1 MTQAQRDL
9 AMRRLESLKIR
20 LSALD
25 GMLATQ
31 LSSPFYRTQCDQ
43 IYEEAKTEIDALE
56 KQLSTKLEFI
66 FNFKGGGWNS
76 EVAFTKEEAIEQA
89 ISKYGVPEEWNKVLN
104 IDITTFRVSTPDD
117 RRNLL
122 SLFD

>member
-25 GMLATQ
+25 GMLTTQ

-89 ISKYGVPEEWNKVLN
+89 IENYGVPEDGKILN
-104 IDITTFRVSTPDD
+104 IDITSFRVSTPDD

>member
-9 AMRRLESLKIR
+9 AVRRLESLKLR
-20 LSALD
+20 LNALD

-56 KQLSTKLEFI
+56 KQLATKLEFL

-76 EVAFTKEEAIEQA
+76 EIAFTKEEAIEQA
-89 ISKYGVPEEWNKVLN
+89 IENYGVPEDGKILN

-122 SLFD
+122 SFFD

>member
-9 AMRRLESLKIR
+9 AVRRLESLKLR
-20 LSALD
+20 LNALV
-25 GMLATQ
+25 GILKTE
-31 LSSPFYRTQCDQ
+31 LSSPFYRTECDR
-43 IYEEAKTEIDALE
+43 IVLETTTEIEAIE
-56 KQLSTKLEFI
+56 KQLATKFEFL

-76 EVAFTKEEAIEQA
+76 EIAYTKEDAIEQA
-89 ISKYGVPEEWNKVLN
+89 VFKYGHPDTQEILKV
-104 IDITTFRVSTPDD
+104 DVTTFRVSTPDD

>member
-9 AMRRLESLKIR
+9 AIRRLESLKLR
-20 LSALD
+20 LNALN
-25 GMLATQ
+25 GMLKTE
-31 LSSPFYRTQCDQ
+31 LSSPFYRKECDQ
-43 IYEEAKTEIDALE
+43 MVIETTTEIEAIE
-56 KQLSTKLEFI
+56 KQLATKLEFL

-76 EVAFTKEEAIEQA
+76 EVAFTKEQAIEQA
-89 ISKYGVPEEWNKVLN
+89 IANYGFPHEGEKILN
-104 IDITTFRVSTPDD
+104 IDITSFRVSTPDD

>member
-9 AMRRLESLKIR
+9 AIRRLESLKLR
-20 LSALD
+20 LNALD
-25 GMLATQ
+25 GMLKTE
-31 LSSPFYRTQCDQ
+31 LSSPFYRKECDQ
-43 IYEEAKTEIDALE
+43 MVIETTTEIEAIE
-56 KQLSTKLEFI
+56 KQLSTKLEFL

-76 EVAFTKEEAIEQA
+76 EVAFTKEQAIEQA
-89 ISKYGVPEEWNKVLN
+89 IANYGFPEEGKKILN
-104 IDITTFRVSTPDD
+104 IDITTFRVSTPND

>member
-9 AMRRLESLKIR
+9 AVRRLESLKLR
-20 LSALD
+20 LNALV
-25 GMLATQ
+25 GILKTE
-31 LSSPFYRTQCDQ
+31 LSSPFYRTECDR
-43 IYEEAKTEIDALE
+43 IVLETTTEIEAIE
-56 KQLSTKLEFI
+56 KQLATKLEFL

-76 EVAFTKEEAIEQA
+76 EIAYTKEDAIEQA
-89 ISKYGVPEEWNKVLN
+89 VFKYGHPDTQEILKV
-104 IDITTFRVSTPDD
+104 DVTTFRVSTPDD

>member
-9 AMRRLESLKIR
+9 AIRRLESLKLR
-20 LSALD
+20 LNALN
-25 GMLATQ
+25 GILKTE
-31 LSSPFYRTQCDQ
+31 LSSPFYRKECDQ
-43 IYEEAKTEIDALE
+43 IVVETTTEIEAIE
-56 KQLSTKLEFI
+56 KQLATKLEFL

-89 ISKYGVPEEWNKVLN
+89 IDNYGFPEEGKKILN
-104 IDITTFRVSTPDD
+104 IDITSFRVSTPDD

>member
-9 AMRRLESLKIR
+9 AVRRLESLKLR
-20 LSALD
+20 LNALD

-43 IYEEAKTEIDALE
+43 IYQEAKTEIDALE
-56 KQLSTKLEFI
+56 KQLATKLEFL

-76 EVAFTKEEAIEQA
+76 EIAFTKEEAIEQA
-89 ISKYGVPEEWNKVLN
+89 IENYGVPEDGKILN

-122 SLFD
+122 SFFD

>member
-1 MTQAQRDL
+1 M
-9 AMRRLESLKIR
+9 LK
-20 LSALD
+20 
-25 GMLATQ
+25 TE
-31 LSSPFYRTQCDQ
+31 LSSPFYRKECDQ
-43 IYEEAKTEIDALE
+43 MVIETTTEIESIE
-56 KQLSTKLEFI
+56 KQLSTKLEFL

-76 EVAFTKEEAIEQA
+76 EVAFTKEQAIEQA
-89 ISKYGVPEEWNKVLN
+89 IANYGFPEEGKKILN

>member
-89 ISKYGVPEEWNKVLN
+89 IENYGVPEDGKILN
-104 IDITTFRVSTPDD
+104 IDITSFRVSTPDD

>member
-9 AMRRLESLKIR
+9 AVRRLESLKLR
-20 LSALD
+20 LNALD

-56 KQLSTKLEFI
+56 KQLSTKLEFL

-76 EVAFTKEEAIEQA
+76 EIAFTKEEAIEQA
-89 ISKYGVPEEWNKVLN
+89 IENYGVPEDGKILN

-122 SLFD
+122 SFFD

>member
-25 GMLATQ
+25 GMLTTQ

-117 RRNLL
+117 MRNLL
-122 SLFD
+122 SLFN

>member
-9 AMRRLESLKIR
+9 AVRRLESLKLR
-20 LSALD
+20 LNALV
-25 GMLATQ
+25 GILKTE
-31 LSSPFYRTQCDQ
+31 LSSPFYRTECDR
-43 IYEEAKTEIDALE
+43 IVLETTTEIEAIE
-56 KQLSTKLEFI
+56 KQLATKLEFL

-76 EVAFTKEEAIEQA
+76 YIAYTKVDAIEEAVF
-89 ISKYGVPEEWNKVLN
+89 KYGHPDTQEILKV
-104 IDITTFRVSTPDD
+104 DVTTFRVSTPDD